1 MMQNVAPT
9 RSLTRIARQ
18 LLLVAFVLVSIGIFI
33 GTVGVLL
40 LLIPFSAPNT
50 NGYGVQRAIAT
61 LSLIL
66 GAGVAVGGLGFALRA
81 LTRRT
86 DNDLAYKTGKFL
98 LDVFDERYTFIRN
111 INRPKLG
118 YIDAVLVGPP
128 GVLVFRIVNTPGEFL
143 NEGAGWVKRNAQ
155 GQSVL
160 WRVSPTKEAIKDVES
175 VRTFLQEGYGL
186 SVDVYA
192 VVLFTTSPE
201 VSKVDKR
208 QPVVPVAHLTTL
220 VDSLRTNY
228 LAKER
233 LHPKDTTHISSLL
246 LGE

>member
-9 RSLTRIARQ
+9 RTLTRIARQ
-18 LLLVAFVLVSIGIFI
+18 LLLLAFVLVSIGIFI

-50 NGYGVQRAIAT
+50 NAFGVQRAIAT
-61 LSLIL
+61 FSLIL
-66 GAGVAVGGLGFALRA
+66 GVAVAIGGLGFALRA

-128 GVLVFRIVNTPGEFL
+128 GVLVFRIVNTTGEFL

-160 WRVSPTKEAIKDVES
+160 WRVSPTKEAIKDVEA
-175 VRTFLQEGYGL
+175 VRTFIQENRGGT
-186 SVDVYA
+186 VDVYA
-192 VVLFTTSPE
+192 VVLFTTNPE

-220 VDSLRTNY
+220 VDALKTNY

-233 LHPKDTTHISSLL
+233 LHPKDATHIVSLL